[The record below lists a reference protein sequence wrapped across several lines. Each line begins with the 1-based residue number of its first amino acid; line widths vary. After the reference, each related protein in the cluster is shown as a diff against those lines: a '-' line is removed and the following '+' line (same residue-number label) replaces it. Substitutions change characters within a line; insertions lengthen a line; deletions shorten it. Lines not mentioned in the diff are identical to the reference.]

1 MQIILFISNTKPEKY
16 PIIDKHYQWFGIHKN
31 ISFEEFS
38 EIYHNKKPYAIYTY
52 GDGNIWKYL
61 PSIFEVRKKWVHL
74 NILPDNLDII
84 PCIFS
89 GIIKHQFDS
98 HHPLLSVITTTYNSK
113 QKIQRPWKT
122 LRNQTYTNWEW
133 IVWDDSEDNKTY
145 ENLLEMQKKDLR
157 MRVYKAPK
165 HSGIIGEM
173 KRLASGVAYGSFI
186 IELDHDDEIH
196 PDLFKWVVDAS
207 KLHNEADFFYC
218 DSAQLYERTLKT
230 HSYGD
235 FFGYGY
241 ASHANVWS
249 EMHNQW
255 VISTIVAP
263 PNAITLRHLIGMP
276 NHIRVWK
283 TELYD
288 RVGKHNPRLSVSDD
302 YELLVKSYLH
312 GKWCHIRA
320 CGYYQYRNEDGNF
333 TFIRNSLIQHNVK
346 HIYNHYKSQLPQPV
360 KNFRIEPAWKFDGD
374 IYPTTHL
381 TYDPNPHDYS
391 IILINPTLNR
401 IQNILRINKSIHI
414 YIIGKCPDNLS
425 IQQKLKI
432 TWWNLGS
439 DNIEDK
445 IRYAKKLLATGKNV
459 LLENEIDSIL
469 DIEENIII
477 EKPKVNIITPC
488 CRQKNLDLIIK
499 SINFDLIDKWYI
511 IYDTSKDRTYT
522 KKFEDNPKIEEH
534 FCSDTGVVGHP
545 QRNYG
550 LNLVKDG
557 FIYFLDDD
565 NIIHPEFWNI
575 AQTLDINCFYTF
587 DQQRLYE
594 GKILKGNVLKV
605 FWIDTAQF
613 IIPKQLIKNLTF
625 DITKYHADGLFIT
638 KINELYPKN
647 HIYIPKIACYYN
659 YIEINTLIQI
669 SNIDFSTPS
678 ELCKLMGECGSDK
691 GSKDIMNSRHNYTLI
706 YNELFKD
713 LYDKNVNIFELGIG
727 TTNPNITSHM
737 DLTCKSGA
745 SLRTWSKIFPNANI
759 YGADIDKTILFN
771 EDRIKTYYC
780 DERDLNSIKSM
791 WENID
796 VKFDIIIDD
805 GIHEFNDNIRF
816 FEKSIHKLN
825 PNGYY
830 IIEDIHHYDL
840 LNFRNKI
847 KELESIY
854 PNLRFQ
860 LLCVPNK
867 NHNDNTLLIIKSTF
881 VEQKVLAYYF
891 PQYHSIPEN
900 DVAFG
905 KDFTDWEL
913 YKNKDSSELSLFK
926 QPIQPPNGLGYYDP
940 TQIDVRRAQTTL
952 AKKYGVDGF
961 IYYHYWLENKPVMN
975 KLFDK
980 ILEDNE
986 PNLPFCFCFANQS
999 WTHKYGSKTGKY
1011 NSFHPDGSTFRQL
1024 YDKPKEHAL
1033 YLSKLFNH
1041 PNYIRI
1047 NNHPVLYVYMYYSKV
1062 SSYLYSIINELKQ
1075 YNIDNLY
1082 IIACTSFGCLIKYHN
1097 NTKNFICH
1105 PNAYSPF
1112 KAHLLLETNPLPPP
1126 SYFSKLPCAYGGCM
1140 GWNSM
1145 LRHPNFTKVFDYKPH
1160 QITKN
1165 VFQDLLSMH
1174 YDKNSP
1180 QIYTMF
1186 AWNEWTEG
1194 AIIEP
1199 NSIYGEDL
1207 GNAIRKG
1214 RDIVD
1219 LLLHNDKIKNITFE
1233 YGLGNKFI
1241 NIIKTIHIK
1250 CIEYINNKWCIY
1262 IPKDDNYRGKLFDD
1276 PLPGIVKIIKV
1287 IQNGISTMYDD
1298 KTDIILE
1305 LDKLVSNNDQFTQD
1319 LTLNLFNSLNQLYN
1333 NNPSDPMT
1341 CVEIGS
1347 FEGKGSLLIADKLCK
1362 NKDSKLYCIDPLG
1375 NEYVKDNE
1383 KLSFWNNACIGQK
1396 DRFLNNT
1403 KDYQNIILLEGT
1415 SDTMIS
1421 KLEDN
1426 TVDFVYIDG
1435 DHSPEQ
1441 VYKDAINILPKM
1453 KSNSIILFDDY
1464 EFNINNVKTSI
1475 GIDKF
1480 LNDTKDKYELL
1491 FKKYQLA
1498 IRIK

>member
-1 MQIILFISNTKPEKY
+1 MQTILFISNTKPEKY
-16 PIIDKHYQWFGIHKN
+16 PSIDKHYEWFGIHKN

-52 GDGNIWKYL
+52 GNMNIWNYL
-61 PSIFEVRKKWVHL
+61 SSIFEVRKKWIHL
-74 NILPDNLDII
+74 NIVPNNLDII
-84 PCIFS
+84 PCVFS
-89 GIIKHQFDS
+89 GIIEHQFDS

-113 QKIQRPWKT
+113 EKIQRPWKT

-133 IVWDDSEDNKTY
+133 VVWDDSEDNKTY

-196 PDLFKWVVDAS
+196 PELFKWIVDAS
-207 KLHNEADFFYC
+207 KEHQEANFFYC
-218 DSAQLYERTLKT
+218 DSAQLYEKPLNSTNKLLKT

-241 ASHANVWS
+241 AGHSNIWS

-255 VISTIVAP
+255 IVSTICAP

-288 RVGKHNPRLSVSDD
+288 KIGKHNPRLSVSDD
-302 YELLVKSYLH
+302 YELLVKSYIH
-312 GKWCHIRA
+312 GKWCHIRE
-320 CGYYQYRNEDGNF
+320 CGYYQYRNHDGNF

-346 HIYNHYKSQLPQPV
+346 HIYNHYKSLLPKPNEHF
-360 KNFRIEPAWKFDGD
+360 KIEPVWKFDNN

-381 TYDPNPHDYS
+381 TYDPKPYDYS
-391 IILINPTLNR
+391 IILIDPIIEKLQT
-401 IQNILRINKSIHI
+401 IFTINKSIHV
-414 YIIGKCPDNLS
+414 YIIGKLPNNIL
-425 IQQKLKI
+425 KEWNTKI
-432 TWWNLGS
+432 TWWDLGS
-439 DNIEDK
+439 NDTNDK
-445 IRYAKKLLATGKNV
+445 LRYAKKLLATGKNI
-459 LLENEIDSIL
+459 LLEN
-469 DIEENIII
+469 DISQLYT
-477 EKPKVNIITPC
+477 KPKINIITPC
-488 CRQKNLDLIIK
+488 SRPDNLDIIIK

-511 IYDTSKDRTYT
+511 IYDTSKNRTYT
-522 KKFEDNPKIEEH
+522 KKYMENTKIEEH
-534 FCSDTGVVGHP
+534 FCSDIGIVGHP
-545 QRNYG
+545 QRNFG
-550 LNLVKDG
+550 LKLINDG
-557 FIYFLDDD
+557 FVYFLDDD

-575 AQTLDINCFYTF
+575 VPTLDINYFYTF
-587 DQQRLYE
+587 DQQQIYV
-594 GKILKGNVLKV
+594 GKILKGNIIKVL
-605 FWIDTAQF
+605 WIDTAQY
-613 IIPKQLIKNLTF
+613 IIPKQLINNLTF
-625 DITKYHADGLFIT
+625 DVNKYHSDGLFIT

-647 HIYIPKIACYYN
+647 YIYIPKIACYYN
-659 YIEINTLIQI
+659 YLETNNLIQI
-669 SNIDFSTPS
+669 SNIDFSVPS
-678 ELCKLMGECGSDK
+678 KLCKSMGEYGSDK
-691 GSKDIMNSRHNYTLI
+691 GSEDIMNSQHNYTLI
-706 YNELFKD
+706 YNELFRD
-713 LYDKNVNIFELGIG
+713 LYDKNINIFELGIG

-737 DLTCKSGA
+737 NIDGKPGA
-745 SLRTWSKIFPNANI
+745 SLRAWSEIFPNANI
-759 YGADIDKTILFN
+759 YGVDIDKTILFT

-780 DERDLNSIKSM
+780 DEKDIKSIKSM

-805 GIHEFNDNIRF
+805 GVHEFNDNIRF
-816 FEKSIHKLN
+816 FEHSIHKLN
-825 PNGYY
+825 SNGYY
-830 IIEDIHHYDL
+830 IIEDIHNYDS

-847 KELESIY
+847 KELETKY
-854 PNLRFQ
+854 HNFQFQ

-867 NHNDNTLLIIKSTF
+867 NYIDNTLLIIKSTF

-900 DVAFG
+900 DEVFG

-913 YKNKDSSELSLFK
+913 FKNSSKLSLFK

-940 TQIDVRRAQTTL
+940 TQIDVRRTQTTL

-975 KLFDK
+975 KLFDI

-999 WTHKYGSKTGKY
+999 WNHKYGSKTGKY
-1011 NSFHPDGSTFRQL
+1011 ISFHPDGSTFRQL

-1047 NNHPVLYVYMYYSKV
+1047 NNHPVLYVYMYCSEV

-1082 IIACTSFGCLIKYHN
+1082 IIACTSIGCLKKYN
-1097 NTKNFICH
+1097 NDNNINNFICH

-1112 KAHLLLETNPLPPP
+1112 KPHLLLESTPLLLPN
-1126 SYFSKLPCAYGGCM
+1126 YFSKLPCAYGGCM

-1145 LRHPNFTKVFDYKPH
+1145 LRHPNFTKVIDYKPND
-1160 QITKN
+1160 ITKN
-1165 VFQDLLSMH
+1165 ICRDLLLMK
-1174 YDKNSP
+1174 YDKKSP

-1199 NSIYGEDL
+1199 NTIYGEDL

-1219 LLLHNDKIKNITFE
+1219 LLLYNDKIKNITFK

-1241 NIIKTIHIK
+1241 NITKTIHIK

-1287 IQNGISTMYDD
+1287 IQNDISTIYDD

-1305 LDKLVSNNDQFTQD
+1305 LDKLINNNDQFTLD
-1319 LTLNLFNSLNQLYN
+1319 LTSNLHNSLQFLYN
-1333 NNPSDPMT
+1333 TIPNYPMT

-1347 FEGKGSLLIADKLCK
+1347 FEGKGSILIVNKLCN
-1362 NKDSKLYCIDPLG
+1362 NKDSILYCIDPLDNG
-1375 NEYVKDNE
+1375 YVKDNE

-1403 KDYQNIILLEGT
+1403 KNNSNIILLEGT

-1421 KLEDN
+1421 KLDDN
-1426 TVDFVYIDG
+1426 TIDFVYIDG

-1441 VYKDAINILPKM
+1441 VYKDAINMLPKM

-1464 EFNINNVKTSI
+1464 EFNTNNVKTSI

-1480 LNDTKDKYELL
+1480 LNEIEDKYELL

-1498 IRIK
+1498 IKIK